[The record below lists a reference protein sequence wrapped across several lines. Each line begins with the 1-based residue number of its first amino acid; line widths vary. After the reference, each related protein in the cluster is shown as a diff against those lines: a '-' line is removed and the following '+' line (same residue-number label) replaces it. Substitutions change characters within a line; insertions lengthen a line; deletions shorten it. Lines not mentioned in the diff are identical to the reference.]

1 MFRKR
6 AENIA
11 GTNWEILEYKLDP
24 TKPGD
29 LKVYVRAGD
38 KVHTFN
44 FHVPK
49 RVYAS
54 FKTKLSQ
61 RKSIPGCEIEESNA
75 ILPNGHDGTN
85 LYKLTMAQSVFQ
97 EQMSDVDSL
106 LQDSN
111 IMGLYESNIDPVSRA
126 IIDLGNTVKFDDT
139 RVGALGKGL
148 KTGFNTRELIKAS
161 SEAYL
166 RKFDMDIV
174 YLLHIVTNSYEFL
187 LFLILGKMTAKCLF

>member
-1 MFRKR
+1 M
-6 AENIA
+6 
-11 GTNWEILEYKLDP
+11 
-24 TKPGD
+24 
-29 LKVYVRAGD
+29 
-38 KVHTFN
+38 
-44 FHVPK
+44 
-49 RVYAS
+49 
-54 FKTKLSQ
+54 SQ

-161 SEAYL
+161 SEVYL

-187 LFLILGKMTAKCLF
+187 LF

>member
-1 MFRKR
+1 
-6 AENIA
+6 
-11 GTNWEILEYKLDP
+11 
-24 TKPGD
+24 
-29 LKVYVRAGD
+29 
-38 KVHTFN
+38 
-44 FHVPK
+44 
-49 RVYAS
+49 
-54 FKTKLSQ
+54 
-61 RKSIPGCEIEESNA
+61 
-75 ILPNGHDGTN
+75 
-85 LYKLTMAQSVFQ
+85 MAQSVFQ

-161 SEAYL
+161 SEVYL

-187 LFLILGKMTAKCLF
+187 LF

>member
-1 MFRKR
+1 M
-6 AENIA
+6 
-11 GTNWEILEYKLDP
+11 
-24 TKPGD
+24 
-29 LKVYVRAGD
+29 
-38 KVHTFN
+38 
-44 FHVPK
+44 
-49 RVYAS
+49 
-54 FKTKLSQ
+54 SQ

-161 SEAYL
+161 SE
-166 RKFDMDIV
+166 
-174 YLLHIVTNSYEFL
+174 VT
-187 LFLILGKMTAKCLF
+187 